1 MGNKKL
7 IKGLIITLVILLI
20 IGGALAYVYFG
31 TDLLKTDAELFAK
44 YGGEQ
49 LLH

>member
-20 IGGALAYVYFG
+20 IGGALGIYIFWYRFVK
-31 TDLLKTDAELFAK
+31 DRC
-44 YGGEQ
+44 
-49 LLH
+49 